1 MRLLCT
7 LCLGLAVIALQ
18 VVLGIMTFYPEAFDD
33 KTDAVSEIVLEKKPM
48 KTLSAEEMAWIRQ
61 HPVISVGVDPSFY
74 PVETFDER
82 GRYTGLAGDYLSLL
96 KKLAGLDFRV
106 MKLQDWASTEIQ
118 ARDRGVDMFMAAAR
132 TNRRSEYM
140 LFTEPYINLPGLI
153 MTRRGNGLDKA
164 GINDLHGKKVAVV
177 NNYSWHDF
185 LREHHPAVV
194 ALPAAN
200 TLEALQYVAAGE
212 ADAVIDYEF
221 NLVEQIQ
228 AGGIMQVQPAGSVDS
243 SYGHAVAAR
252 NDWPVFFSV
261 ISKALAEIT
270 PNERGIIARKWLEPG
285 KSAGDERRGQWLFFF
300 VSESILLC
308 ILLFWLWETQLRK
321 RVKEACG
328 VAV

>member
-7 LCLGLAVIALQ
+7 LCLGLLIIALQ
-18 VVLGIMTFYPEAFDD
+18 VVLGIMTFYPEAFDR
-33 KTDAVSEIVLEKKPM
+33 KTDAVNEIVLEKKPLEA
-48 KTLSAEEMAWIRQ
+48 LSSEEMAWIRH

-82 GRYTGLAGDYLSLL
+82 GRYTGLGGDYLSLL
-96 KKLAGLDFRV
+96 KKLTGLEFRV
-106 MKLQDWASTEIQ
+106 LKLQDWASTEIQ

-153 MTRRGNGLDKA
+153 MTRRGSGLDAA
-164 GINDLHGKKVAVV
+164 GIADLRGKKVAVV

-185 LREHHPAVV
+185 LREHHPEII

-200 TLEALQYVAAGE
+200 TLAALQHVAAGE

-228 AGGIMQVQPAGSVDS
+228 AGGIMQVQPAGSVNS

-270 PNERGIIARKWLEPG
+270 PDERAIIARKWLDPG
-285 KSAGDERRGQWLFFF
+285 KSAGEKHRGQWLFFF
-300 VSESILLC
+300 LSESILLC
-308 ILLFWLWETQLRK
+308 ILVYWLWETQTR
-321 RVKEACG
+321 RQVRAAC
-328 VAV
+328 AAAA

>member
-96 KKLAGLDFRV
+96 KKLTGLDFRV

-140 LFTEPYINLPGLI
+140 LFTEDRKS
-153 MTRRGNGLDKA
+153 TRLN
-164 GINDLHGKKVAVV
+164 
-177 NNYSWHDF
+177 
-185 LREHHPAVV
+185 
-194 ALPAAN
+194 
-200 TLEALQYVAAGE
+200 
-212 ADAVIDYEF
+212 
-221 NLVEQIQ
+221 
-228 AGGIMQVQPAGSVDS
+228 S
-243 SYGHAVAAR
+243 SH
-252 NDWPVFFSV
+252 
-261 ISKALAEIT
+261 
-270 PNERGIIARKWLEPG
+270 
-285 KSAGDERRGQWLFFF
+285 
-300 VSESILLC
+300 
-308 ILLFWLWETQLRK
+308 
-321 RVKEACG
+321 
-328 VAV
+328 

>member
-7 LCLGLAVIALQ
+7 LGLGLAIIALQ
-18 VVLGIMTFYPEAFDD
+18 VVLGIRTFYPEAFAD
-33 KTDAVSEIVLEKKPM
+33 KTDTVSEIVLEKKPLEA
-48 KTLSAEEMAWIRQ
+48 LSTEEMAWIRQ

-96 KKLAGLDFRV
+96 KKLTGLEFRV
-106 MKLQDWASTEIQ
+106 LKLQDWASTELQ

-140 LFTEPYINLPGLI
+140 FFTDPYISLPGLI
-153 MTRRGNGLDKA
+153 MTRRGSGLDTA
-164 GINDLHGKKVAVV
+164 GIDDLRGKKVAVV

-185 LREHHPAVV
+185 LREHHPEII

-200 TLEALQYVAAGE
+200 TFEALQHVAAGE

-228 AGGIMQVQPAGSVDS
+228 AGGIMQVRPAGSVDS
-243 SYGHAVAAR
+243 SYGHAVAVR

-270 PNERGIIARKWLEPG
+270 PEERALIAKKWLEPR
-285 KSAGDERRGQWLFFF
+285 KSVGDEHHGQWLFFF
-300 VSESILLC
+300 LSESLLLC
-308 ILLFWLWETQLRK
+308 ILLHCLWEAQTRRRIK
-321 RVKEACG
+321 AAC
-328 VAV
+328 AAAA